1 MQTSATINRP
11 ARMLI
16 TLVPA
21 GLEKMFFEAGVP
33 MAEGVTIAAPPT
45 HEEIE
50 RTMQFILN
58 QQAKFSV
65 DIDLLKESQ
74 ERFSDNQTRMS
85 ADIEN
90 LKISVAGLLELSR
103 HSMETADADRRM
115 VREMVQDLK
124 DTIYRVESKADK
136 ALILATRDSEE
147 KHDSEQS

>member
-1 MQTSATINRP
+1 M
-11 ARMLI
+11 
-16 TLVPA
+16 
-21 GLEKMFFEAGVP
+21 
-33 MAEGVTIAAPPT
+33 T
-45 HEEIE
+45 HEEME